1 MGRRA
6 YMREKGS
13 SHVKDC
19 MEMVHDRKCRILL
32 SCCCISIRDGTR
44 TMNKRLIID
53 IAITGAIAYGA
64 GLVFWSLLLI

>member
-1 MGRRA
+1 
-6 YMREKGS
+6 MREKGS

-32 SCCCISIRDGTR
+32 SCCCISVCDRVGR
-44 TMNKRLIID
+44 MNKRLLID
-53 IAITGAIAYGA
+53 IAISGALAYCA